1 MDTKKLLEM
10 ARSSEIPEVLEAV
23 AAVVADYASRSP
35 EDEEGDWVRIVHE
48 LKELAGRAR
57 EYEEHFSAR
66 RG

>member
-23 AAVVADYASRSP
+23 AAVIADHASRSP
-35 EDEEGDWVRIVHE
+35 GDEEGDWFRIVHE
-48 LKELAGRAR
+48 LKELASRAR
-57 EYEEHFSAR
+57 EYEEHFSGR